1 MNGSDIDRRLDRI
14 GRRQAYVLV
23 LLVYPY
29 LVGIAWAATG
39 RIEVSTTDALAALL
53 PAVLLLAAAYLVALV
68 RARMDGTPTG

>member
-1 MNGSDIDRRLDRI
+1 
-14 GRRQAYVLV
+14 V

-29 LVGIAWAATG
+29 LVGIAWTATG